1 MKPRFYAAL
10 LAVTVIGCMSPVG
23 AEPRVAAP
31 SLPGT
36 QVLHATGTVEMVHA
50 KQGTVVINDREY
62 LLSPDSTSAKTATR
76 GARVDFSYRESQP
89 LPVITEIST
98 RR

>member
-10 LAVTVIGCMSPVG
+10 LAVTVIGSMPISG

-31 SLPGT
+31 SLPGI
-36 QVLHATGTVEMVHA
+36 QVLRATGTVEMVHA

-89 LPVITEIST
+89 LPVITEIT
-98 RR
+98 TKR